1 MRVPLS
7 MGHDMVCS
15 PAWHASIASALEP
28 AVQSRNQLVQDAET
42 SCCSREMSLEIPDTG
57 MLGPLWRPVST
68 VKIDQVLIM
77 QMMASFV
84 HCMTQVTL
92 HFDTEYELRL
102 CADTDSKMAAPVYP
116 L

>member
-1 MRVPLS
+1 MQKRLVAPEKCHLRS
-7 MGHDMVCS
+7 LIQVC
-15 PAWHASIASALEP
+15 W
-28 AVQSRNQLVQDAET
+28 
-42 SCCSREMSLEIPDTG
+42 
-57 MLGPLWRPVST
+57 GPLWRPVST